1 MSLLSPLEIQ
11 LVRRLARALV
21 EAGVPVTA
29 LRVFGSR
36 ARGHSD
42 EHSDLD
48 LAVILASPPD
58 PKLTRRVLDHGHAIS
73 VETDGQ
79 GLRVQA
85 VPFFAGEESGPLAR
99 AIAAEA
105 RTVWTRT

>member
-1 MSLLSPLEIQ
+1 MSPLTPLETQIVTQ
-11 LVRRLARALV
+11 LARTLIG
-21 EAGVPVTA
+21 AGVPVTA

-48 LAVILASPPD
+48 VAVILASPPD
-58 PKLTRRVLDHGHAIS
+58 PSLTRQVLDLGHALSI
-73 VETDGQ
+73 ETDGQ
-79 GLRVQA
+79 GLRVQT
-85 VPFFAGEESGPLAR
+85 VPFFAGEELGPLAR
-99 AIAAEA
+99 TIAAEA

>member
-1 MSLLSPLEIQ
+1 MSRLTPLETQIVMQ
-11 LVRRLARALV
+11 LACALV
-21 EAGVPVTA
+21 GAGVPVTA

-36 ARGHSD
+36 ARGHSN

-48 LAVILASPPD
+48 IAVVLASPPD
-58 PKLTRRVLDHGHAIS
+58 PSLTRRVLDLGHAVSI
-73 VETDGQ
+73 ETDVQ

-85 VPFFAGEESGPLAR
+85 VPFFWGEESGPLAR
-99 AIAAEA
+99 SIAAEA